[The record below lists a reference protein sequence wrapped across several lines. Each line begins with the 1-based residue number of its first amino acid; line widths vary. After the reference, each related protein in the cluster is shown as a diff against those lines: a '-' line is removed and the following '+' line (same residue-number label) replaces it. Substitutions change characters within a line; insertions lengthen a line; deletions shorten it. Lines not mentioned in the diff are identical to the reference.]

1 MIYDLLDKLLPFMW
15 ARHDFMKHAF
25 LAILLMTP
33 LLGMLGTVVV
43 QKKMAFFSD
52 ALGHSAITGIAIGV
66 LLGVS
71 EINLTMIVF
80 AVIFGLLLNKIKSK
94 QAESADMV
102 ISVFS
107 SCSIA
112 AGLML
117 LSGSGDF
124 NKYSGYLVGDVLS
137 ITEQEILYLLLA
149 FVVTAVFWAVAF
161 NKLLAVSMHGTLA
174 KSRGMNV
181 KLLEA
186 VFVVLV
192 AVIVTLSIKCIGVL
206 LINALLIIPVASA
219 RNISVN
225 MREYHWFSILFAMFS
240 GLAGLITSYYVS
252 MATGP
257 LIVIYASI
265 IYFATFIYA
274 RWVR

>member
-1 MIYDLLDKLLPFMW
+1 MW

-71 EINLTMIVF
+71 EINLTMIAF

-149 FVVTAVFWAVAF
+149 FVLTAVFWAVAF
-161 NKLLAVSMHGTLA
+161 NKMLAVSMHGTLA

-257 LIVIYASI
+257 MIVIYASI